1 MGIDWSDQAL
11 DYQLRSTEGH
21 VLRAGQV
28 KPTLEGIG
36 ELFAA
41 LEAHGAP
48 AEFDIAVETA
58 HGAWVQALLDRGY
71 VVYPVNPKTADAFRE
86 ALSAAGNKSDRIDAQ
101 VLAMF
106 LAACHTQ
113 LRPLQ
118 PDDPEIITL
127 RIACED
133 RLRLVHERTAKLNEL
148 RAVLKVYYPAFL
160 ACFDDLSR
168 EIGLKLLLKCP
179 TQNALRGHTPRRLR
193 NWLQRQGYPR
203 ADRVDKILA
212 ALKAPVL
219 PVAEHLQAA
228 KAPLVRYLAQA
239 LIALKAEIAE
249 RDEEIRQHFDR
260 MPEADWLRS
269 LPGSGP
275 VLAPALLACIGRD
288 PQRFPTAADARAFM
302 GTAPVT
308 KTSGGNR
315 MRCVQFRRGCW
326 MFARRTLQLLAQT
339 SLRSCPWAQT
349 FYRRQRDSGHRH
361 HAALRALAH
370 KWLKIILAMKRTGSR
385 YDEHVF
391 THSQDRYLLNSERT
405 AAIT

>member
-1 MGIDWSDQAL
+1 MHFVGIDWSDQAL

-179 TQNALRGHTPRRLR
+179 TQNALRGHTRAGCATGCSGRVIHGLIASTRSWRRSRRPFCRLPSICRRRRRRWFATWPRR
-193 NWLQRQGYPR
+193 
-203 ADRVDKILA
+203 
-212 ALKAPVL
+212 
-219 PVAEHLQAA
+219 
-228 KAPLVRYLAQA
+228 
-239 LIALKAEIAE
+239 
-249 RDEEIRQHFDR
+249 
-260 MPEADWLRS
+260 
-269 LPGSGP
+269 
-275 VLAPALLACIGRD
+275 
-288 PQRFPTAADARAFM
+288 
-302 GTAPVT
+302 
-308 KTSGGNR
+308 
-315 MRCVQFRRGCW
+315 
-326 MFARRTLQLLAQT
+326 
-339 SLRSCPWAQT
+339 
-349 FYRRQRDSGHRH
+349 
-361 HAALRALAH
+361 
-370 KWLKIILAMKRTGSR
+370 
-385 YDEHVF
+385 
-391 THSQDRYLLNSERT
+391 
-405 AAIT
+405 